1 MTNKLFFPIFIA
13 LLSNVVCTNAL
24 GETNAAQVSEKAPSE
39 KINAQAERSISR
51 YSDKKLAL
59 EQNIPKRPAPILEL
73 WQGYHTD
80 GPLANE
86 LELPTG
92 MVISP
97 NLIFYGNFRTGLQ
110 MRKQGSENSV
120 SEWANMLDV
129 YFDFRL
135 TGTERFSLG
144 IFPLHQ
150 GAEFTKYSFQPEQE
164 FDNHINKEMVTLF
177 FEGELSEMFPVLD
190 MAGNKAL
197 DYAIAVGKQPI
208 LVQDGFLVT
217 DIMDS
222 IAITRNTIPLPGT
235 SYARYSLLYGWGS
248 IHRSNNQEDKEAE
261 LFGLLTSFDYAHT
274 TFNIDLI
281 YLDSIEEYGGDQ
293 FNVGISAVGSTIL
306 FDHHIDTT
314 LRIVH
319 SDADQET
326 MWASS
331 GTLLFSN
338 FSWAPKKTDNIAYL
352 SAFVGMDNYAPISRT
367 AGTGGPLARGGLLF
381 AGNRLAS
388 FGPAISNQADDMY
401 GAALGYQMFFDG
413 HSRSLVMEVAAKEE
427 HGGDKSNTS
436 IGLAARLSQSVG
448 QGSFVSV
455 DVYVVDQ
462 QIIGNVLGLRSEF
475 SIMF

>member
-1 MTNKLFFPIFIA
+1 MVNKLIFSTFFA
-13 LLSNVVCTNAL
+13 LLTSLNSANVQ
-24 GETNAAQVSEKAPSE
+24 GETKDSSFTEDATTENVQSEDE
-39 KINAQAERSISR
+39 NSISR
-51 YSDKKLAL
+51 YSNKKLTL
-59 EQNIPKRPAPILEL
+59 KQDIPERPVPLLEL
-73 WQGYHTD
+73 WQGYHKD
-80 GPLANE
+80 GVLADE

-110 MRKQGSENSV
+110 MRKNGDEPSV

-150 GAEFTKYSFQPEQE
+150 GAQFTKYRFQPEE
-164 FDNHINKEMVTLF
+164 KFDNHINKEMVTFF

-208 LVQDGFLVT
+208 LVQDGFLIT

-235 SYARYSLLYGWGS
+235 SYARYSLFYSWGS
-248 IHRSNNQEDKEAE
+248 IHRSNNKEDKEAE

-274 TFNIDLI
+274 TFNIDLL
-281 YLDSIEEYGGDQ
+281 YLDSINEYGGDQ
-293 FNVGISAVGSTIL
+293 FNVGISAVGSIIL

-314 LRIVH
+314 FRIVH
-319 SDADQET
+319 SDADQES
-326 MWASS
+326 MWAST

-352 SAFVGMDNYAPISRT
+352 STFVGIDNYAPISRT

-413 HSRSLVMEVAAKEE
+413 HLRSLVMEVAAKEE
-427 HGGDKSNTS
+427 HGGKENNTS
-436 IGLAARLSQSVG
+436 IGLAARLSQSIG

-455 DVYVVDQ
+455 DVYWVDQ
-462 QIIGNVLGLRSEF
+462 DIVGNVLGLRSEF